1 MNPRS
6 PRDTAPKPS
15 RTGLGWLLQCF
26 LHPKATPPEI
36 EAVFPA
42 SERHPASETF
52 AAAGIIGLWSL
63 IVTLHLSLQAPF
75 LPGGTLLLRLVI
87 GFLLWIACL
96 HLTVILPMLA
106 FPLLRLLRLNPGH
119 LARLVEATLMLLLTG
134 LAWQLTLSDSNLATF
149 LGFFWITLIMA
160 EIVLRLARAGIA
172 LASRSH

>member
-1 MNPRS
+1 MNPPS

-63 IVTLHLSLQAPF
+63 IVTLHLSLQAAF
-75 LPGGTLLLRLVI
+75 LPGGTLLRLVI
-87 GFLLWIACL
+87 GLLLWIACL

-119 LARLVEATLMLLLTG
+119 LARLVEATLILLLTG
-134 LAWQLTLSDSNLATF
+134 LAWQLTLSDSNLAAS

>member
-1 MNPRS
+1 MNPPS

-75 LPGGTLLLRLVI
+75 LPEGTLLRLVI
-87 GFLLWIACL
+87 GLLLWIACL

-106 FPLLRLLRLNPGH
+106 FPLLRLNPSH

>member
-1 MNPRS
+1 MNPPS
-6 PRDTAPKPS
+6 PRATAPRPS

-26 LHPKATPPEI
+26 LRPKATPPEV

-52 AAAGIIGLWSL
+52 AASGIIGLWSL
-63 IVTLHLSLQAPF
+63 IVTLHLSLQTAF
-75 LPGGTLLLRLVI
+75 LPGGTLLRLVI
-87 GFLLWIACL
+87 GLLLWIACL

-106 FPLLRLLRLNPGH
+106 FPLLRLLRLNTGH
-119 LARLVEATLMLLLTG
+119 LARLIEATLILLLTG
-134 LAWQLTLSDSNLATF
+134 LAWQLTLSDSNLAAS
-149 LGFFWITLIMA
+149 LGFLWITLIMA

>member
-1 MNPRS
+1 MNPPS
-6 PRDTAPKPS
+6 PRATAPRPS

-26 LHPKATPPEI
+26 LRPKATPPEV

-52 AAAGIIGLWSL
+52 AAAGIVGLWSL
-63 IVTLHLSLQAPF
+63 IVTLHLSLQATF
-75 LPGGTLLLRLVI
+75 LPGGTLLRLVI
-87 GFLLWIACL
+87 GLLLWIACL

-106 FPLLRLLRLNPGH
+106 FPLLRLLRLDPGH
-119 LARLVEATLMLLLTG
+119 LARLVEATLILLLTG
-134 LAWQLTLSDSNLATF
+134 LAWQLTLSDSNLAAS

>member
-1 MNPRS
+1 MNPPS

-26 LHPKATPPEI
+26 LRPKATPPEI

-63 IVTLHLSLQAPF
+63 IVTLHLSLQPPL
-75 LPGGTLLLRLVI
+75 LPEGTLLLRLVI

-119 LARLVEATLMLLLTG
+119 LARLVEATLILLLTG
-134 LAWQLTLSDSNLATF
+134 LAWQLTLSDSNLAAF
-149 LGFFWITLIMA
+149 LGFFWITLIMS